1 MGRAARLAVALYGIA
16 ALVYLADRLSKIWAE
31 RSLAGRPPMELIPG
45 VLQLNFTTNSG
56 GAFSIGGSAPW
67 VFAGATVVVAAVI
80 VVASTRLTRPAIAVG
95 LGLVLGGALGNL
107 TDRIVRGPGLR
118 GRVVDFVDL
127 HVWPVFN
134 AADSAIVVGAL
145 VLLIASLAQRSR
157 PEAADPTVVEDP
169 RAPNDAGSVRPS
181 DADDPHGGGP
191 ART

>member
-1 MGRAARLAVALYGIA
+1 MGRTARLAVALYGIA
-16 ALVYLADRLSKIWAE
+16 ALVYLVDRLSKIWAE
-31 RSLAGRPPMELIPG
+31 RSLAGHPPRQLIPG

-56 GAFSIGGSAPW
+56 GAFSVGGSAPW
-67 VFAGATVVVAAVI
+67 VFAGATVVVVAVI

-107 TDRIVRGPGLR
+107 TDRIVRGPGLH

-145 VLLIASLAQRSR
+145 VLLIAGLAQRSR
-157 PEAADPTVVEDP
+157 PAADPTVVEDP
-169 RAPNDAGSVRPS
+169 RPSNEAGSMRQS
-181 DADDPHGGGP
+181 DADDPRGDGP